1 MEGLCI
7 VFIFSLEVKIMMFS
21 WKCLPIGFFI
31 FIFLPIFHFTC
42 LRICRGLMIFHSI
55 DFCESRCSCAVAS
68 LILLTIV
75 ILRCELTCDLCFIF
89 VAAFMSVLHMYES
102 FGWWRRSDYLKVHF
116 AESWNEMH
124 HLLIMEVRIFLI
136 FSV

>member
-1 MEGLCI
+1 
-7 VFIFSLEVKIMMFS
+7 
-21 WKCLPIGFFI
+21 
-31 FIFLPIFHFTC
+31 
-42 LRICRGLMIFHSI
+42 MIFHSI

-136 FSV
+136 FFSIT